1 MGCGS
6 VFQKLVSHNDAIRRL
21 VEKGFAVGFD
31 SHYLIVR
38 DIPYLDDKR
47 ALQWG
52 AFVTKLVF
60 TDPEHVIQ
68 EDHQVF
74 FTGSHPY
81 NLDGK
86 PIANLGGGTTSL
98 ALSPAASDVVVQ
110 RQFSNKPRVNGEL
123 VGFPDFFAK
132 IESYTGIIAGPAMSL
147 HGANPY
153 TFRSVEEVADNAIF
167 KIQDTMTSRAEITDL
182 SDKLKNE
189 IVAIIGLGGTGAYLL
204 DFLVKSWVNEIRG
217 FDRDL
222 FHVHNAYRSPG
233 KLDGAEFNK
242 SKAEVYQAR
251 YDNFR
256 NGLSLQAK
264 YIDASSVEELEGVT
278 FAFVCV
284 DKGSSRSGIFDL
296 LIAKKIP
303 FIDVGM
309 GLNRKNGALNGQLR
323 VTYYSVE
330 NAQAQRDLARAE
342 MSDRPD
348 EEYRT
353 NIQIGELNAMN
364 AVLAIMKFKQL
375 KGFYFDEEPTSHMLF
390 EIADHKIVSN
400 PYAGADE
407 T

>member
-1 MGCGS
+1 M
-6 VFQKLVSHNDAIRRL
+6 FQKLVSRNDDLRRL

-31 SHYLIVR
+31 SNYLIVR
-38 DIPYLDDKR
+38 DIPYLDDKGV
-47 ALQWG
+47 LQWG

-60 TDPEHVIQ
+60 TDPEHVAQ

-74 FTGSHPY
+74 FAGSHPH
-81 NLDGK
+81 NLDGT
-86 PIANLGGGTTSL
+86 PITNLGGGTTSL
-98 ALSPAASDVVVQ
+98 ALSPAADDVIVQ
-110 RQFSNKPRVNGEL
+110 RQFSNKPRVSGHL

-132 IESYTGIIAGPAMSL
+132 IESYTSIIAGPAMSKNS
-147 HGANPY
+147 ANPY
-153 TFRSVEEVADNAIF
+153 TFRSIEDVADNATF

-189 IVAIIGLGGTGAYLL
+189 IVAIIGLGGTGAHLL
-204 DFLVKSWVNEIRG
+204 DFLVKSWVKEIRG
-217 FDRDL
+217 FDRDV
-222 FHVHNAYRSPG
+222 FHVHNAFRSPG
-233 KLDGAEFNK
+233 KLDEAEFK
-242 SKAEVYQAR
+242 KPKADVYQAR
-251 YDNFR
+251 YENIR

-264 YIDASSVEELEGVT
+264 YIDASCLEELEGVT

-296 LIAKKIP
+296 LITKKIP
-303 FIDVGM
+303 FIDTGM
-309 GLNRKNGALNGQLR
+309 GLNRKNDALNGQLR

-330 NAQAQRDLARAE
+330 NAQAQRDLGRAE

-353 NIQIGELNAMN
+353 NIQISELNAMN
-364 AVLAIMKFKQL
+364 AALAITKFKQL
-375 KGFYFDEEPTSHMLF
+375 KGFYFDEDPSSHMLF

-400 PYAGADE
+400 PDVEE